1 MRSRVN
7 ISLSKTRDCFYP
19 FTYQKYFSEEISV
32 CLFFGS
38 VNASSLFHSRKLNLF
53 FYFSDQNSV
62 WCVLASTF
70 LYQRLPI
77 RNIFLKKSQFVCE
90 IFDKSIKDAIR
101 DHKKLGFSQWKLLF
115 VCFLIRQCVII
126 ISIWKSPWP
135 RGGGTPSEGCS
146 CLPRVA
152 LKEGKND

>member
-1 MRSRVN
+1 MQN
-7 ISLSKTRDCFYP
+7 FLKFTGTTLALILSLLKEHLL
-19 FTYQKYFSEEISV
+19 FS
-32 CLFFGS
+32 L
-38 VNASSLFHSRKLNLF
+38 L
-53 FYFSDQNSV
+53 
-62 WCVLASTF
+62 STF

-126 ISIWKSPWP
+126 ISIWKSP
-135 RGGGTPSEGCS
+135 
-146 CLPRVA
+146 
-152 LKEGKND
+152 